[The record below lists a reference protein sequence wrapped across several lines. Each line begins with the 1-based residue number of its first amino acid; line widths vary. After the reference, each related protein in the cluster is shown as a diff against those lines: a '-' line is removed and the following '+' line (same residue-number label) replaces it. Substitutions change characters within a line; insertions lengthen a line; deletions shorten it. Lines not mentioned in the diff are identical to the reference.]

1 MLPRS
6 LRTPSDRSIADM
18 ESERAMLGLT
28 IKDLGDL
35 CGPFSRSSYW
45 RWLQGEARVVVA
57 VEVGLARVRDAY
69 RAARDEIIDKLG
81 SADPKRVV
89 HIVRWRDE
97 DRREKAN
104 TSTGARLSFSAYGT
118 FIGWLVDDLRAAG
131 HTVEVSFHEEREK
144 QIVNAENGPAFA
156 PDPDIPEADFPVS
169 AQKQQRRRHYG

>member
-45 RWLQGEARVVVA
+45 RWLQGEARVVIA

-69 RAARDEIIDKLG
+69 RSARSEIDTGLG
-81 SADPKRVV
+81 PAVSGRVV
-89 HIVRWRDE
+89 QIVRWRDE
-97 DRREKAN
+97 ERREKAK
-104 TSTGARLSFSAYGT
+104 TTRAPRLSFSAYGT

-144 QIVNAENGPAFA
+144 QVAGAADGPVFA
-156 PDPDIPEADFPVS
+156 PDPDIPEADLPVS
-169 AQKQQRRRHYG
+169 AQRQQRRRHYG